1 MADEGREKARID
13 ALLRAEDRA
22 LAQAMGG
29 ARTRTRRQVA
39 RVARETRAH
48 GGGARLKAAWVKP
61 PPVHVVRA
69 VGRVI
74 GGGIGQAIRR
84 GARMAARAAGGARPV
99 GNRGGVSFHF
109 EMSRTGSVGAAVAH
123 QSYIERDGACV
134 ASFGNTHH
142 SYEERCRLWRALGE
156 RTVQRRRCIRF
167 TADANGELKMLV
179 QENALRRA
187 EEGRIPVRVKHQI
200 ARLGP
205 LYWKQVD
212 GKGEPKIV
220 KVWTHDAD
228 DHDRFM
234 AVLRGVPAW
243 RPAEPD
249 DPDEDDRKR
258 THGASPLPVGV
269 RVFRPRQTIL
279 QRRIVVA
286 LAQELPLD
294 AQERA
299 LRAWCERTFG
309 DTGCTWHAAIHQPEG
324 SNDPRNWHAHI
335 VYTTCAIGREVNADR
350 RETGRFDF
358 EAGST
363 MPKMVD
369 MGIVLDGNGPKKQ
382 RGMRDLVRKWRA
394 DMAEE
399 QNAELERAGV
409 EKCYDPRSYRA
420 QGIDLET
427 TTHHGANRSAL
438 EASGRGALH
447 WSAEASRE
455 WDRIT
460 QGVESYLEAEQVG
473 PVDAERV
480 REVLEELRLEAGL
493 TVSDASPD
501 GMRVAQMLRS
511 ALMPVGEEEA
521 DRHPAAKLL
530 IDAIEDARREVRA
543 GVRQPAWMIAWQGV
557 QRTEPDPIRLGAT
570 ADVLARGYPGDVEA
584 LVADLRPNARS
595 VAAAARRFREM
606 RAQWVERV
614 REARNMDTLEGRTA
628 AGKIIEGMRQEG
640 ISPGLVLTPAE
651 VEWVAHAGREGA
663 EAARLR
669 TERRAL
675 EERLAR
681 SADPDDAG
689 RALAQFLRT
698 HSDVMERDEGRAA
711 TQRRRRQLARQ
722 VQAIAIRWSW
732 EQACE
737 RGEAGIRNFLIGE
750 GRHRLWPTTAREEAE
765 VFKLLSEE
773 QRLAMREAV
782 RALEAT
788 LVFQGQVRTD
798 RVWIDHQ
805 LRGRDGQPP
814 SIDRIDAIAAAKPRL
829 ERLKAHAPAQ
839 WRRATQ
845 AVEALDRRR
854 EALISALSKARL
866 DPNTDHTVRTRTL
879 SVLTPRAGM
888 ELLRLDPELLAHQ
901 EPEMVRDR
909 IAPIANAW
917 CAQQLRSARATP
929 EGQARDQILC
939 AAVGKSQLEAFAAMA
954 RLNAMNDAAML
965 YRLAAESWTRIRR
978 RRVEQ
983 RETMR
988 DALRRLARSKT
999 EQARRVAQGEIARLL
1014 GTLCMRVA
1022 IGEEAAQRIERR
1034 TGIAGADSG
1043 AWAGTRTARQVG

>member
-22 LAQAMGG
+22 LAQAMGC

-74 GGGIGQAIRR
+74 GGGIGQPIRR
-84 GARMAARAAGGARPV
+84 EARMAARAAGGARPV

-109 EMSRTGSVGAAVAH
+109 EMSRTESVGAAVAH

-134 ASFGNTHH
+134 ASFGNIHH

-156 RTVQRRRCIRF
+156 RTVQRRGCIRF

-179 QENALRRA
+179 QENALRWA

-249 DPDEDDRKR
+249 ETDEDDRKR

-286 LAQELPLD
+286 LAHELPLD

-420 QGIDLET
+420 QRIDLEA

-447 WSAEASRE
+447 WSTEASRE

-511 ALMPVGEEEA
+511 ALMPVGEEEV

-543 GVRQPAWMIAWQGV
+543 GVGQQTWMIAWQGV

-584 LVADLRPNARS
+584 LAVDSRPNARS

-606 RAQWVERV
+606 RAQWVEGV
-614 REARNMDTLEGRTA
+614 REARNMDTFDGRKA
-628 AGKIIEGMRQEG
+628 AGKIIEAMRKEG
-640 ISPGLVLTPAE
+640 ISPGLVLTRAE
-651 VEWVAHAGREGA
+651 VQWVADAGRESA
-663 EAARLR
+663 EAARMR

-722 VQAIAIRWSW
+722 VHAIAIR
-732 EQACE
+732 
-737 RGEAGIRNFLIGE
+737 
-750 GRHRLWPTTAREEAE
+750 
-765 VFKLLSEE
+765 SEPVNDFE
-773 QRLAMREAV
+773 
-782 RALEAT
+782 T
-788 LVFQGQVRTD
+788 
-798 RVWIDHQ
+798 
-805 LRGRDGQPP
+805 P
-814 SIDRIDAIAAAKPRL
+814 AIA
-829 ERLKAHAPAQ
+829 
-839 WRRATQ
+839 
-845 AVEALDRRR
+845 
-854 EALISALSKARL
+854 I
-866 DPNTDHTVRTRTL
+866 
-879 SVLTPRAGM
+879 
-888 ELLRLDPELLAHQ
+888 
-901 EPEMVRDR
+901 
-909 IAPIANAW
+909 
-917 CAQQLRSARATP
+917 
-929 EGQARDQILC
+929 
-939 AAVGKSQLEAFAAMA
+939 
-954 RLNAMNDAAML
+954 
-965 YRLAAESWTRIRR
+965 Y
-978 RRVEQ
+978 
-983 RETMR
+983 
-988 DALRRLARSKT
+988 
-999 EQARRVAQGEIARLL
+999 
-1014 GTLCMRVA
+1014 
-1022 IGEEAAQRIERR
+1022 
-1034 TGIAGADSG
+1034 
-1043 AWAGTRTARQVG
+1043 

>member
-1 MADEGREKARID
+1 M
-13 ALLRAEDRA
+13 
-22 LAQAMGG
+22 
-29 ARTRTRRQVA
+29 
-39 RVARETRAH
+39 
-48 GGGARLKAAWVKP
+48 P
-61 PPVHVVRA
+61 
-69 VGRVI
+69 
-74 GGGIGQAIRR
+74 
-84 GARMAARAAGGARPV
+84 ARATGGARPV

-109 EMSRTGSVGAAVAH
+109 EMSRTGSVGAAVVH
-123 QSYIERDGACV
+123 QSYIERDGASACV
-134 ASFGNTHH
+134 ASFGNIHH

-156 RTVQRRRCIRF
+156 RTVQRRGCIRF
-167 TADANGELKMLV
+167 TADANDEVKILV
-179 QENALRRA
+179 QENALRWA

-279 QRRIVVA
+279 QRRIVA
-286 LAQELPLD
+286 ELAHELPLD

-309 DTGCTWHAAIHQPEG
+309 DTGCTWHAVIHQPEG

-358 EAGST
+358 ESGST

-369 MGIVLDGNGPKKQ
+369 MGIVLDGNGPKK
-382 RGMRDLVRKWRA
+382 RSGMRDLVRKWRA

-399 QNAELERAGV
+399 QNAELGRAGI
-409 EKCYDPRSYRA
+409 EKHYDPRSYRA
-420 QGIDLET
+420 QGIDLEA
-427 TTHHGANRSAL
+427 TTHHGASRSAL

-493 TVSDASPD
+493 AASDASPD

-511 ALMPVGEEEA
+511 AIMPVGEEEVE
-521 DRHPAAKLL
+521 RHPAAKLL

-543 GVRQPAWMIAWQGV
+543 GVGQLAWMIAWQGV

-570 ADVLARGYPGDVEA
+570 ADMVARGYPGDVEA
-584 LVADLRPNARS
+584 LAADPRPNARS

-628 AGKIIEGMRQEG
+628 AGEIIERMRQEG

-651 VEWVAHAGREGA
+651 VEWVADAGREGA
-663 EAARLR
+663 EAARMR

-689 RALAQFLRT
+689 RALAPVPA
-698 HSDVMERDEGRAA
+698 HSQRLSWNATRDRPRNAAPQAPARSSGAGNRDPMELGAGVRA
-711 TQRRRRQLARQ
+711 
-722 VQAIAIRWSW
+722 
-732 EQACE
+732 
-737 RGEAGIRNFLIGE
+737 RGEAGDKEASSSERADTGCGPRLRARRLKCSSSSPRSNAWRCAKPF
-750 GRHRLWPTTAREEAE
+750 GRSKRRSC
-765 VFKLLSEE
+765 F
-773 QRLAMREAV
+773 R
-782 RALEAT
+782 
-788 LVFQGQVRTD
+788 D
-798 RVWIDHQ
+798 RCAPIAIWIEHQ
-805 LRGRDGQPP
+805 LRARDGQPRP
-814 SIDRIDAIAAAKPRL
+814 SIERIDAIAAARPRL

-845 AVEALDRRR
+845 AVETLDRRR
-854 EALISALSKARL
+854 EALMSALSKARL
-866 DPNTDHTVRTRTL
+866 DPDTDHTVRTRTL
-879 SVLTPRAGM
+879 SALTPRAGM

-939 AAVGKSQLEAFAAMA
+939 AAVGKSQLEAFAAIA
-954 RLNAMNDAAML
+954 RLHAMNDAAML

-999 EQARRVAQGEIARLL
+999 EQARRAAQGEIARLL
-1014 GTLCMRVA
+1014 GTLRMRVA

-1034 TGIAGADSG
+1034 TGIATGADSG

>member
-1 MADEGREKARID
+1 MADKGREKARID
-13 ALLRAEDRA
+13 ALLRAEDRE

-48 GGGARLKAAWVKP
+48 GGGARLKAAWVKA

-74 GGGIGQAIRR
+74 GGGIGQAIRG
-84 GARMAARAAGGARPV
+84 GARMPARATGGARPV

-123 QSYIERDGACV
+123 QSCIERDGACV
-134 ASFGNTHH
+134 ASFGNIHH

-156 RTVQRRRCIRF
+156 RTVQRRGCIRF
-167 TADANGELKMLV
+167 TADADNELKMLV
-179 QENALRRA
+179 QKNALRWA
-187 EEGRIPVRVKHQI
+187 EEGRIPVRAKHQI

-220 KVWTHDAD
+220 KVWTHGAD

-258 THGASPLPVGV
+258 THGASPLPEGV

-286 LAQELPLD
+286 LAHELPLD

-309 DTGCTWHAAIHQPEG
+309 DTGCTWHAVIHQPEG

-335 VYTTCAIGREVNADR
+335 VYTTCATGREVKADR

-399 QNAELERAGV
+399 QNAELERAGI
-409 EKCYDPRSYRA
+409 EKRYDPRSYRA

-427 TTHHGANRSAL
+427 TTHHGASRSAL

-493 TVSDASPD
+493 TASDASPD

-511 ALMPVGEEEA
+511 AIIPVGEEEA
-521 DRHPAAKLL
+521 ERHPAAKLL

-543 GVRQPAWMIAWQGV
+543 GVRQPAWMVTWQGV

-584 LVADLRPNARS
+584 LAADPRPNARS

-606 RAQWVERV
+606 RTQWVERV
-614 REARNMDTLEGRTA
+614 REARNMDTFEGRKA
-628 AGKIIEGMRQEG
+628 AGKIIGGMRKEG
-640 ISPGLVLTPAE
+640 ISQGLVLTPAE
-651 VEWVAHAGREGA
+651 VEWVADAGREGA
-663 EAARLR
+663 EAARMQS
-669 TERRAL
+669 ERRAL
-675 EERLAR
+675 EERLAT
-681 SADPDDAG
+681 STDPDAAG
-689 RALAQFLRT
+689 RALAPFLRT
-698 HSDVMERDEGRAA
+698 HTAVMERDEGGPA
-711 TQRRRRQLARQ
+711 TQLRTRQLARQ
-722 VQAIAIRWSW
+722 VHAIAIRWSW

-737 RGEAGIRNFLIGE
+737 HGEAGVRSFLIGE

-854 EALISALSKARL
+854 EVLMSALSKARL
-866 DPNTDHTVRTRTL
+866 DPNTDHTVRRRTL

-888 ELLRLDPELLAHQ
+888 ELLRLDPELLAHE

-917 CAQQLRSARATP
+917 CAQQLRSAHATP
-929 EGQARDQILC
+929 EGEARDQILC
-939 AAVGKSQLEAFAAMA
+939 AAVGKSQLEAFAAIA

-983 RETMR
+983 REAMR

-999 EQARRVAQGEIARLL
+999 EQARRAAQGEIVTLL
-1014 GTLCMRVA
+1014 GTLRMRIA

>member
-22 LAQAMGG
+22 LAQAMGC

-74 GGGIGQAIRR
+74 GGGIGQPIRR
-84 GARMAARAAGGARPV
+84 EARMAARAAGGARPV

-134 ASFGNTHH
+134 ASFGNIHH

-156 RTVQRRRCIRF
+156 RTVQRRGCIRF

-179 QENALRRA
+179 QENALRWA

-249 DPDEDDRKR
+249 DPDEDDKKR

-286 LAQELPLD
+286 LAHELPLD

-420 QGIDLET
+420 QGIDLEA

-447 WSAEASRE
+447 WSTEASRE

-511 ALMPVGEEEA
+511 ALMPVGEEEV

-543 GVRQPAWMIAWQGV
+543 GVGQQTWMIAWQGV

-570 ADVLARGYPGDVEA
+570 ADVLARGYPA
-584 LVADLRPNARS
+584 MW
-595 VAAAARRFREM
+595 RRLPSIRGPM
-606 RAQWVERV
+606 R
-614 REARNMDTLEGRTA
+614 
-628 AGKIIEGMRQEG
+628 
-640 ISPGLVLTPAE
+640 
-651 VEWVAHAGREGA
+651 
-663 EAARLR
+663 
-669 TERRAL
+669 
-675 EERLAR
+675 
-681 SADPDDAG
+681 
-689 RALAQFLRT
+689 
-698 HSDVMERDEGRAA
+698 
-711 TQRRRRQLARQ
+711 
-722 VQAIAIRWSW
+722 VQS
-732 EQACE
+732 
-737 RGEAGIRNFLIGE
+737 
-750 GRHRLWPTTAREEAE
+750 
-765 VFKLLSEE
+765 
-773 QRLAMREAV
+773 
-782 RALEAT
+782 
-788 LVFQGQVRTD
+788 
-798 RVWIDHQ
+798 
-805 LRGRDGQPP
+805 QPP
-814 SIDRIDAIAAAKPRL
+814 PDASERCGPSGWRACAKRG
-829 ERLKAHAPAQ
+829 
-839 WRRATQ
+839 T
-845 AVEALDRRR
+845 
-854 EALISALSKARL
+854 
-866 DPNTDHTVRTRTL
+866 
-879 SVLTPRAGM
+879 
-888 ELLRLDPELLAHQ
+888 
-901 EPEMVRDR
+901 
-909 IAPIANAW
+909 
-917 CAQQLRSARATP
+917 
-929 EGQARDQILC
+929 
-939 AAVGKSQLEAFAAMA
+939 
-954 RLNAMNDAAML
+954 
-965 YRLAAESWTRIRR
+965 WTRSTDER
-978 RRVEQ
+978 Q
-983 RETMR
+983 RE
-988 DALRRLARSKT
+988 RS
-999 EQARRVAQGEIARLL
+999 
-1014 GTLCMRVA
+1014 
-1022 IGEEAAQRIERR
+1022 
-1034 TGIAGADSG
+1034 S
-1043 AWAGTRTARQVG
+1043 RQ